1 MNSTTL
7 PAPMLSDKRNAH
19 RSSLLIAFN
28 AYLRYNTVMTQRTF
42 KSILITGASSG
53 IGHAVALGF
62 AKPGVHLTITGRHTD
77 RLHALEAQLIAKGAN
92 VTAQILDVVDRVA
105 MIEMARNA
113 EANNPFDL
121 VIANAGIASSSN
133 DDTPAEE
140 LIRDIF
146 DVNLAGVLNT
156 VLPAATLM
164 RARGAG
170 HIAIVSSI
178 AGLRG
183 LPTAPAYSASKVA
196 VKAWGEAMRPQL
208 AANGVGM
215 TIIIPGFVES
225 RITDANTF
233 PMPFIMPAEKAA
245 KIIVS
250 GLQRRKRT
258 IAFPWQMVWLMRCLT
273 SLPGPIFDTV
283 LSRGPKKA

>member
-1 MNSTTL
+1 MGT
-7 PAPMLSDKRNAH
+7 H
-19 RSSLLIAFN
+19 AF
-28 AYLRYNTVMTQRTF
+28 T
-42 KSILITGASSG
+42 SILITGASSG
-53 IGHAVALGF
+53 IGHAVALEF
-62 AKPGVHLTITGRHTD
+62 AEPGVHLTITGRNVD
-77 RLHALEAQLIAKGAN
+77 RLHELETLLIAKGAD
-92 VTAQILDVVDRVA
+92 VTALTLDVVDRAGMTA
-105 MIEMARNA
+105 MAHGA
-113 EANNPFDL
+113 EARAPFDL

-146 DVNLAGVLNT
+146 AVNLAGVLNT
-156 VLPAATLM
+156 VLPTAALM

-178 AGLRG
+178 AGYRG

-196 VKAWGEAMRPQL
+196 VKAWGEAIRPQL
-208 AANGVGM
+208 AADGVGM

-258 IAFPWQMVWLMRCLT
+258 IAFPWQMVWLMRFLT
-273 SLPGPIFDTV
+273 CLPGPVFDIV
-283 LSRGPKKA
+283 ISRGPKKA

>member
-1 MNSTTL
+1 MYERL
-7 PAPMLSDKRNAH
+7 R
-19 RSSLLIAFN
+19 
-28 AYLRYNTVMTQRTF
+28 LRYNTVMTERSF

-53 IGHAVALGF
+53 IGHAVALEF
-62 AKPGVHLTITGRHTD
+62 AKPDVHLTITGRNAD
-77 RLHALEAQLIAKGAN
+77 RLHTLEALLIAKGAN
-92 VTAQILDVVDRVA
+92 VTALILDVVDRAA
-105 MIEMARNA
+105 MTAMARDA

-146 DVNLAGVLNT
+146 AVNLAGVLNT
-156 VLPAATLM
+156 VLPTAALM
-164 RARGAG
+164 RARGTG

-196 VKAWGEAMRPQL
+196 VKAWGEAIRPQL
-208 AANGVGM
+208 ALDGVGM
-215 TIIIPGFVES
+215 TVIIPGFVES

-245 KIIVS
+245 RIIVN

-258 IAFPWQMVWLMRCLT
+258 IAFPWQMVWLMRFLT
-273 SLPGPIFDTV
+273 CLPGPIFDV
-283 LSRGPKKA
+283 ILSRGPKKA

>member
-1 MNSTTL
+1 MDVWIS
-7 PAPMLSDKRNAH
+7 
-19 RSSLLIAFN
+19 
-28 AYLRYNTVMTQRTF
+28 YNKSMRTKTF

-53 IGHAVALGF
+53 IGQAVALEF
-62 AKPGVHLTITGRHTD
+62 AKPGVHLTITGRNAE
-77 RLHALEAQLIAKGAN
+77 RLDQLETLLINKGAD
-92 VTAQILDVVDRVA
+92 VTALALDVVDRA
-105 MIEMARNA
+105 GMTQMANDA
-113 EANNPFDL
+113 ENSHPFDL

-146 DVNLAGVLNT
+146 AVNLAGVLNT
-156 VLPAATLM
+156 VLPVATLM

-196 VKAWGEAMRPQL
+196 VKAWGEAVRPQL
-208 AANGVGM
+208 AADGVGM

-245 KIIVS
+245 KIIVN
-250 GLQRRKRT
+250 GLQHRKRT
-258 IAFPWQMVWLMRCLT
+258 IAFPWQMVWLMRILT
-273 SLPGPIFDTV
+273 MLPGPLFDKL